1 MDKTLDRKK
10 RFWAGLTAGYFAF
23 GANLVYTLVS
33 VPLALH
39 FLPRAEFGLWV
50 LVTQVASYLMLLDLG
65 MTSSA
70 ARFLADHKDSMQKGE
85 YGNILQTGRRVFWA
99 QSFFIFLLALA
110 GAWALPGF
118 LEIPRDKL
126 AMFQTLLAGQGLI
139 LAVGLALRGES
150 SPLWAHQRTDI
161 THWATSA
168 NLLTSLTTMAGGFLM
183 GWGIY
188 SFLLGSALGSLW
200 SWLFPWVCCRRLH
213 LFPRGP
219 GRGTFQLA
227 LFLRMIRF
235 GRDVFMMQLG
245 GLLCAAS
252 PVILVTKFLGLDAAA
267 VYAVATKALSM
278 GQQLIGRILES
289 AAPGLTEL
297 FVRGERERFAFRFYQ
312 ITATSIALATVLG
325 ILLMGINRE
334 FISVWTHGKVGWSF
348 QGDAILGAILISTV
362 ASRCFQGAFGMTGD
376 FAKVRH
382 LSLLEGIFL
391 VLCAFALRGQGGVD
405 GVLGIVLLANCISLF
420 GGGFQL
426 ARVVSGDLFWRK
438 MAMLSPAYYISLAV
452 AFGWADRFCSGPM
465 SRIALTLVGA
475 ASGGYFLWLEMR
487 AFFKNQAKAS
497 RA

>member
-1 MDKTLDRKK
+1 MDKTLDRKN

-39 FLPRAEFGLWV
+39 FLSRAEFGLWV
-50 LVTQVASYLMLLDLG
+50 LVTQVAGYLMLLDLG
-65 MTSSA
+65 MTSSV
-70 ARFLADHKDSMQKGE
+70 ARFLADYKDSMEKGE

-99 QSFFIFLLALA
+99 QSFFIFLLSLA
-110 GAWALPGF
+110 GTWALPGF

-126 AMFQTLLAGQGLI
+126 AVFQTLLAGQGLI

-200 SWLFPWVCCRRLH
+200 SWLFPWICCRRLH
-213 LFPRGP
+213 LFPKGP
-219 GRGTFQLA
+219 GRGAFQSA
-227 LFLRMIRF
+227 LFFRMIRF

-245 GLLCAAS
+245 GLLCTAS

-297 FVRGERERFAFRFYQ
+297 FVRGERGRFAFRFYQ
-312 ITATSIALATVLG
+312 ITATSIALATVFG
-325 ILLMGINRE
+325 ILLTGMNRE
-334 FISVWTHGKVGWSF
+334 FVSLWTHGKVEWNF
-348 QGDAILGAILISTV
+348 LGDALIGAILVSTV

-376 FAKVRH
+376 LGRVRY
-382 LSLLEGIFL
+382 LSLAEGIFL
-391 VLCAFALRGQGGVD
+391 VIAALALGGRGGIA
-405 GVLGIVLLANCISLF
+405 GVLGVVLLSNILF
-420 GGGFQL
+420 SFMGGGLQ
-426 ARVVSGDLFWRK
+426 VVRAIPGRLFWEKTVCFLIAPYLLGVAACWWAGSFFVSPLTQILATIGWVSMTGFFLFK
-438 MAMLSPAYYISLAV
+438 MSA
-452 AFGWADRFCSGPM
+452 RF
-465 SRIALTLVGA
+465 
-475 ASGGYFLWLEMR
+475 FLE
-487 AFFKNQAKAS
+487 KG
-497 RA
+497 

>member
-1 MDKTLDRKK
+1 MDKTLDRKN

-39 FLPRAEFGLWV
+39 FLSRAEFGLWV
-50 LVTQVASYLMLLDLG
+50 LVTQVAGYLMLLDLG
-65 MTSSA
+65 MTSSV
-70 ARFLADHKDSMQKGE
+70 ARFLADHKDSMEKGE

-126 AMFQTLLAGQGLI
+126 AVFQTLLAGQGLI

-219 GRGTFQLA
+219 GRGTFQSA
-227 LFLRMIRF
+227 LFFRMVRF
-235 GRDVFMMQLG
+235 GRDVLLMQMG
-245 GLLCAAS
+245 SLLCTAS
-252 PVILVTKFLGLDAAA
+252 PVIMVTKFLGLDAAA

-297 FVRGERERFAFRFYQ
+297 FVRGERGRFACRFYQ

-325 ILLMGINRE
+325 ILLMGLNRE
-334 FISVWTHGKVGWSF
+334 FVFFWTHGKVGWSSL
-348 QGDAILGAILISTV
+348 GDALIGAVLISTV
-362 ASRCFQGAFGMTGD
+362 VSRCFQGAFGMTGD
-376 FAKVRH
+376 LARVRF
-382 LSLLEGIFL
+382 LALTEGIFL
-391 VLCAFALRGQGGVD
+391 VIATLVLGGRGGIL
-405 GVLGIVLLANCISLF
+405 GVLGVVLLANILVSLL
-420 GGGFQL
+420 GGALQVFKAIPGEI
-426 ARVVSGDLFWRK
+426 FWRK
-438 MAMLSPAYYISLAV
+438 EVFRLMALYFVAAGASWWVSGSFMSPLGQLASAV
-452 AFGWADRFCSGPM
+452 LLTITGGFCVMKIVGPFV
-465 SRIALTLVGA
+465 SRKV
-475 ASGGYFLWLEMR
+475 
-487 AFFKNQAKAS
+487 
-497 RA
+497 